1 MTIREKIA
9 NLAKSYHGTSVS
21 SDKSRY
27 VDLLGPN
34 ETKSMQNYFCDPNT
48 SGCALT
54 IRGLWRSIGVSD
66 KRVNPNYVFGKAVT
80 WLVQIARDRKAWVQ
94 ASQNNFPQVGDFVL
108 VGGDKTKDGGVEH
121 VFTVISCEPDGNGG
135 ATLTSIDGGQRDSK
149 GQQAIFEKTRRW
161 TWRNGAFWDVSAQG
175 SDPGSNAPGGRRV
188 IGWGD
193 VEKILQVDG
202 IS

>member
-1 MTIREKIA
+1 MSSRDIILNIA
-9 NLAKSYHGTSVS
+9 KTYAGVSVS
-21 SDKSRY
+21 SDRAKY
-27 VDLLGPN
+27 IELLGPD
-34 ETKSMQNYFCDPNT
+34 EAIAMQNYFCDPKT

-54 IRGLWRSIGVSD
+54 IRDIWRVAGVSD
-66 KRVNPNYVFGKAVT
+66 TRVKPKYIFGKAIA
-80 WLVQIARDRKAWVQ
+80 WLVQISRDRKAWIQ
-94 ASQNNFPQVGDFVL
+94 AGQGKFPLPGDCVL
-108 VGGDKTKDGGVEH
+108 VGGDKVKDGGVEH
-121 VFTVISCEPDGNGG
+121 VFTVVSCEPDGNGG

-193 VEKILQVDG
+193 VEKILQADG